1 MSEEMINKAVESI
14 RQMIKSFDFY
24 INEGLTLEQ
33 AKENLSEDF
42 GFIKGAKILLEAM

>member
-1 MSEEMINKAVESI
+1 MNKEMINKAVESV
-14 RQMIKSFDFY
+14 RQMIESFEFY
-24 INEGLTLEQ
+24 MSEGFTVEQ

>member
-1 MSEEMINKAVESI
+1 
-14 RQMIKSFDFY
+14 
-24 INEGLTLEQ
+24 LTLEQ